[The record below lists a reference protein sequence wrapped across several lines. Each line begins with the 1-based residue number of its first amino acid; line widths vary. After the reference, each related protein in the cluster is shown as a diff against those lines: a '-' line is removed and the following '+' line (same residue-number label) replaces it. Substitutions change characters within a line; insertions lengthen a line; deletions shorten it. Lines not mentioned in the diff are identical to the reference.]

1 MKIPDW
7 LLHPLLAFTS
17 SRIFIFFVGTY
28 ARIMLPVEQGHWNA
42 SPESPFLSL
51 WAKWDSQYYY
61 DIVVNGYWFT
71 PGQQSNV
78 AFFPFY
84 PLLVRMVSGLLKDN
98 VILAGFL
105 ISNIFFLGALII
117 FFKLTEIEI
126 DPGSA
131 KRVVYYLA
139 FFPTSFFFSSVYTE
153 STFLFFMLGTVYF
166 AKKQN
171 WIAAS
176 MMGILTSVTRNI
188 GILAWPLVIFEW
200 LRSNGWT
207 LKQIFQKENWL
218 SLWEGFKKHWFD
230 LIIISII
237 PLGMITYMLFLKVNF
252 DRPLA
257 FIETQAAWG
266 RENIGPIGV
275 LTKSVTYMANYPI
288 GKGWLVNFI
297 NTFGVLFFLILIPFI
312 WFKINEGYAIFVLIS
327 LILPL
332 SSSTGSIIRYL
343 LTAFPG
349 FMLLAKWGRNEIV
362 DKILLTSFSV
372 LLGMFVT
379 IFAVWVFVA

>member
-7 LLHPLLAFTS
+7 LLHPILAFTS
-17 SRIFIFFVGTY
+17 SRLFIFFIGTF
-28 ARIMLPVEQGHWNA
+28 ASVLLPVEQGHWNA
-42 SPESPFLSL
+42 VPDSPFLSL

-71 PGQQSNV
+71 PNRQSNV

-84 PLLVRMVSGLLKDN
+84 PLLTRLLSGLMGDK
-98 VILAGFL
+98 VILAGFIL
-105 ISNIFFLGALII
+105 SNLFFLGALIF
-117 FFKLTEIEI
+117 FFKLTELEL
-126 DPGSA
+126 DSGSA

-139 FFPTSFFFSSVYTE
+139 FFPTSFFFNSVYTE

-176 MMGILTSVTRNI
+176 LLGILTSVTRNI

-200 LRSNGWT
+200 LRGNGWT
-207 LKQIFQKENWL
+207 LKQIFHKEAWL
-218 SLWEGFKKHWFD
+218 SLWDGFQKHWFD

-237 PLGMITYMLFLKVNF
+237 PLGMISYMLFLKSNF

-275 LTKSVTYMANYPI
+275 LTKSITYMLNYPI
-288 GKGWLVNFI
+288 GKGWLINFI

-312 WFKINEGYAIFVLIS
+312 WFNINEGYAIFVLIS
-327 LILPL
+327 LMLPL

-349 FMLLAKWGRNEIV
+349 FMILAKWGRNEIA
-362 DKILLTSFSV
+362 DKIMLTSFSI